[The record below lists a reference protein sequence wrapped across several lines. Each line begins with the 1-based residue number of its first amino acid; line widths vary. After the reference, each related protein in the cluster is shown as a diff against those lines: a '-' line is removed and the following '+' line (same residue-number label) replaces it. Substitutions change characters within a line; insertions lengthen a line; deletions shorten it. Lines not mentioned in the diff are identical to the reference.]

1 MVLGSSP
8 VAVTSPSDFAPASS
22 KEFLDIQ
29 ANIECGFTLK
39 RVRDMTRTYSPE
51 FNTLAPNVFN
61 VRLAQANLVTKT
73 DFDNSVS
80 SRNNKIAANK
90 TKNESIEYELKKLK
104 TFDPSYFIGKS
115 HFEEDGTQ
123 NYLVFQPLNE
133 YFKIIASIH
142 YVSS

>member
-61 VRLAQANLVTKT
+61 ARLAQANLVTKT